1 MICVVLLQNCM
12 GFVEGETGCCS
23 ETSVKCCDG
32 GCEEVIIKVEPFI
45 DINDEIDEIAEGVT
59 SPSMRTQHEVRQSLR
74 EETFRK
80 L

>member
-1 MICVVLLQNCM
+1 M
-12 GFVEGETGCCS
+12 GFVAGETGCCS
-23 ETSVKCCDG
+23 EACVKCDVG
-32 GCEEVIIKVEPFI
+32 GCEEGSIKVEQSI
-45 DINDEIDEIAEGVT
+45 DINDEIAEGVT